1 MDKLMGTM
9 RATGYGAV
17 APAMDVPPVLPCGDA
32 ATAIDWFDFSQTLN
46 PLGTPAAFTN
56 AMHRISRSN
65 VTATQERAARAQTPA
80 LLARLYGVAPE
91 NVAVGASA
99 TDVLAAVANAFEA
112 HNVAVPVPSRASF
125 EQCLGTAGHHIVE
138 IPSPDGFVVP
148 DPAMAQRLGM
158 PFNAAMLANPAFPTS
173 RLLSRQTLLDYL
185 AACDWVIV
193 DERGIDLTLG
203 GESMVGLLREHSNL
217 IIIRSLTDAFSLPGL
232 PLSCALAHPA
242 VARRISLAVAKPTSA
257 TLTAELA
264 KLAAFEHHLDLT
276 RELLD
281 TEIPW
286 MQCMLSLVPG
296 ISIFPAEANF
306 VMCAYQP
313 GTAMQLGAVDT
324 TDLVHQLQARGF
336 LVRTLDRT
344 PGVEPGT
351 HFCVSVRTRPEN
363 ERFIAALRAIVL
375 QR

>member
-1 MDKLMGTM
+1 MGNL

-17 APAMDVPPVLPCGDA
+17 APALDAPPVLPCGDA
-32 ATAIDWFDFSQTLN
+32 AKAIDWFDFSQTLN
-46 PLGTPAAFTN
+46 PLGTPASFAN

-65 VTATQERAARAQTPA
+65 VTPTQERAARAQTPS
-80 LLARLYGVAPE
+80 LLARLYGVAAE

-99 TDVLAAVANAFEA
+99 TDVLTAVANAFEPR
-112 HNVAVPVPSRASF
+112 NVAVPVPSRATY
-125 EQCLGTAGHHIVE
+125 EQCLGSAGHRIVE
-138 IPSPDGFVVP
+138 IPSPDGFIVP
-148 DPAMAQRLGM
+148 DPAMAHRLGM

-173 RLLSRQTLLDYL
+173 RLLARQTLLDYL
-185 AACDWVIV
+185 DACDWVIV
-193 DERGIDLTLG
+193 DERGIDLTLS

-257 TLTAELA
+257 TLSAELA
-264 KLAAFEHHLDLT
+264 KLAASEHHLDGT

-306 VMCAYQP
+306 VMCAYRP
-313 GTAMQLGAVDT
+313 GATMRLGAADAP
-324 TDLVHQLQARGF
+324 DLVRQLQARGF

-363 ERFIAALRAIVL
+363 ERFVAVLREIVM
-375 QR
+375 R

>member
-1 MDKLMGTM
+1 MSELLSSI
-9 RATGYGAV
+9 RATSYGAV
-17 APAMDVPPVLPCGDA
+17 APAPDAPPVLPTSPA
-32 ATAIDWFDFSQTLN
+32 AIDWFDFSQTLN
-46 PLGTPAAFTN
+46 PLGTPESFMS
-56 AMHRISRSN
+56 AMHRISQSN
-65 VTATQERAARAQTPA
+65 ITPTQERAARAQTPV
-80 LLARLYGVAPE
+80 LLARRYGVAPE

-99 TDVLAAVANAFEA
+99 TDVLAAVANSFETRD
-112 HNVAVPVPSRASF
+112 VAVPVPSRATY
-125 EQCLGTAGHHIVE
+125 EQCLGSAGHHIVE

-148 DPAMAQRLGM
+148 DPQMAQRLGT
-158 PFNAAMLANPAFPTS
+158 PFSAAMLANPAFPTS

-185 AACDWVIV
+185 DACAWVIV

-242 VARRISLAVAKPTSA
+242 VARRISLAVTKPTSA
-257 TLTAELA
+257 ALTAELV
-264 KLAAFEHHLDLT
+264 KLAASEHHLDLT
-276 RELLD
+276 REMLD

-296 ISIFPAEANF
+296 MSIYPAEANY
-306 VMCAYQP
+306 VMCSYRP
-313 GTAMQLGAVDT
+313 GTTMHLGAENTV
-324 TDLVHQLQARGF
+324 DLVRQLQTRGF

-351 HFCVSVRTRPEN
+351 HFCVSVRTRSEN
-363 ERFIAALRAIVL
+363 ERFIAALRAIVAG
-375 QR
+375 Q

>member
-1 MDKLMGTM
+1 MSELLSSI
-9 RATGYGAV
+9 RATSYGAV
-17 APAMDVPPVLPCGDA
+17 APAPDAPPVLPTSPA
-32 ATAIDWFDFSQTLN
+32 AIDWFDFSQTLN
-46 PLGTPAAFTN
+46 PLGTPESFMS
-56 AMHRISRSN
+56 AMHRISQSN
-65 VTATQERAARAQTPA
+65 ITPTQERAARAQTPV
-80 LLARLYGVAPE
+80 LLARRYGVAPE

-99 TDVLAAVANAFEA
+99 TDVLAAVANSFETRD
-112 HNVAVPVPSRASF
+112 VAVPVPSRATY
-125 EQCLGTAGHHIVE
+125 EQCLGSAGHHIVE

-148 DPAMAQRLGM
+148 DPQMAQRIGT
-158 PFNAAMLANPAFPTS
+158 PFSAAMLANPAFPTS

-185 AACDWVIV
+185 DACAWVIV

-242 VARRISLAVAKPTSA
+242 VARRISLAVTKPTSA
-257 TLTAELA
+257 ALTAELV
-264 KLAAFEHHLDLT
+264 KPAASEHHLDLT
-276 RELLD
+276 REMLD

-296 ISIFPAEANF
+296 MSIYPAEANY
-306 VMCAYQP
+306 VMCSYRP
-313 GTAMQLGAVDT
+313 GTTMHLGAENTV
-324 TDLVHQLQARGF
+324 DLVRQLQTRGF

-351 HFCVSVRTRPEN
+351 HFCVSVRTRSEN
-363 ERFIAALRAIVL
+363 ERFIAALRAIVAG
-375 QR
+375 Q